1 MAKDKLRPVA
11 GGKSKTGKSNGKIRQ
26 ALYACLSNR
35 VKESIQNGYFLEAI
49 ALEESFMSDR
59 LESYCTHKKY
69 VNRSGLTLGNLVS
82 CLKKNDTDFAED
94 LRTQLGMWCIGRNN
108 CLHEMAKFED
118 GEDAEWQA
126 KLKKACDI
134 ARDGQSLMRK
144 VDKEHARLRRL
155 AAKS

>member
-35 VKESIQNGYFLEAI
+35 VKESIQNGYYPEAI

-69 VNRSGLTLGNLVS
+69 VNRSGLTLGQLLRK
-82 CLKKNDTDFAED
+82 LKENDTDFAEII
-94 LRTQLGMWCIGRNN
+94 RAQLEIWWSGRNS

-126 KLKKACDI
+126 KLKKAGVV